1 MPPRR
6 RSWLPRRRVGAGRL
20 AFDLENAPE
29 PQSEPFVDVIPEPAP
44 AVSPEPQGRHTA
56 DRQPDQAARQPEQA
70 ARQPEQTI
78 SDPSPPEADVE
89 RHSGGR
95 LESFI
100 DISRRQAAATQ
111 SVPEL
116 EPVHLVVETD
126 DASRSSR
133 STRWASAP
141 ETDSSW
147 EGARRVYVDEQGHF
161 PLTVNDREYE
171 IDMGTELA
179 STSLSLLLIGLHV
192 FVTLSENGK
201 LLRELHLNPDHDYRP
216 E

>member
-1 MPPRR
+1 
-6 RSWLPRRRVGAGRL
+6 
-20 AFDLENAPE
+20 
-29 PQSEPFVDVIPEPAP
+29 VIPDTTP
-44 AVSPEPQGRHTA
+44 PQA
-56 DRQPDQAARQPEQA
+56 
-70 ARQPEQTI
+70 
-78 SDPSPPEADVE
+78 E
-89 RHSGGR
+89 RHAGGR

-111 SVPEL
+111 SVPAL

-126 DASRSSR
+126 DSSRSSL

-141 ETDSSW
+141 EADSSW
-147 EGARRVYVDEQGHF
+147 EGARRVYVDDQGQF
-161 PLTVNDREYE
+161 PLTVNDRVYE

-192 FVTLSENGK
+192 FVTLSENGQ
-201 LLRELHLNPDHDYRP
+201 LLRELHLNPDHDFRP